1 MSGVRSQLCLAAT
14 YKQSS
19 PLVSIIKTSKSLGV
33 RSKFLRDRNWL
44 IIISELPDRTFEHIL
59 LTPMLD
65 IIPALEDMLL
75 SLPIYD
81 RVYSR

>member
-19 PLVSIIKTSKSLGV
+19 PVIPIIKTSKSQGV
-33 RSKFLRDRNWL
+33 SNKFLLDCDWV
-44 IIISELPDRTFEHIL
+44 IIIAELPDHNIEHIL
-59 LTPMLD
+59 LTPMLE
-65 IIPALEDMLL
+65 IISALEDMLL

>member
-1 MSGVRSQLCLAAT
+1 MSGVRSQLCLATT

-19 PLVSIIKTSKSLGV
+19 LVIPIIKTNKSQGV
-33 RSKFLRDRNWL
+33 SNKFLLDRDWL
-44 IIISELPDRTFEHIL
+44 IIIAELPDHTFEHPL

-75 SLPIYD
+75 PLPIYA
-81 RVYSR
+81 

>member
-1 MSGVRSQLCLAAT
+1 MCLAAT

-19 PLVSIIKTSKSLGV
+19 PVIPIIKTSKSQGG
-33 RSKFLRDRNWL
+33 SNKFLHDRNWV
-44 IIISELPDRTFEHIL
+44 IIISELPDHNIEHIL